1 METTEITGHNE
12 RVIAATRQVLLEVFY
27 LLEEFNDS
35 LILVGGWVPV
45 MIIPG
50 AVDKHVGTIDVDLA
64 INDRTLVEI
73 GSETMEAILVTNG
86 YQHGGEPGR
95 FIRKIYIEG
104 QPINVP
110 VDFLSSEYRYVPEN
124 EFLDITGI
132 STITAPGCEISFDAN
147 EKVTLSGILPNGARY
162 ETEIKS
168 AGIVALIVMK
178 AHAMKI
184 RSKTKDAYDIWFCL
198 ANHPDGVDGVAKAF
212 KPHLEKTSVET
223 SLVLLSEYFA
233 SIDARGPSDVVK
245 EDGTTDTDY
254 QAFLKQDSFQR
265 VKALLTSLEFKEG

>member
-1 METTEITGHNE
+1 METTRITGHNE
-12 RVIAATRQVLLEVFY
+12 RVIAATRQVLLEVFH
-27 LLEEFNDS
+27 LLEKFHDS
-35 LILVGGWVPV
+35 LVLVGGWVPI
-45 MIIPG
+45 MIIPD

-64 INDRTLVEI
+64 INDKTLVEN
-73 GSETMEAILVTNG
+73 GSETMQSILVTNG

-110 VDFLSSEYRYVPEN
+110 VDFLSSEYRYIPEN
-124 EFLDITGI
+124 EFYDITGI
-132 STITAPGCEISFDAN
+132 STITAPGCEVSFDVN
-147 EKVTLSGILPNGARY
+147 EKIALSGILPSGAQY

-168 AGIVALIVMK
+168 AGVVALIVMK

-198 ANHPDGVDGVAKAF
+198 ANHPDSDDGLAKAF

-223 SLVLLSEYFA
+223 ALVLLSEYFT
-233 SIDARGPSDVVK
+233 SIEARGPTDVVK
-245 EDGTTDTDY
+245 EHGTTDSDY

-265 VKALLTSLEFKEG
+265 VQELLTSLEIKEG